1 MKKQN
6 SLTLEWTYRLKNFC
20 IFIGLPCSFQNQL
33 VTDSLDRDKRYR
45 RRWFCF
51 DFLPDMPDMG
61 H

>member
-33 VTDSLDRDKRYR
+33 VTDSFDRDKRYR
-45 RRWFCF
+45 
-51 DFLPDMPDMG
+51 
-61 H
+61 